1 MHRDKRR
8 QARTNSRLTIRFKL
22 IVTAILLGVVPVL
35 VLSWLFNRNIRAVLT
50 RDANQ
55 ALLSVANETAILL
68 DNFIDTN
75 LDAIEN
81 ESLFP
86 VLATFLEA
94 PTQEMAA
101 PALQTELLELLHALS
116 LRDDAIASYAVL
128 DKDGRNLIDT
138 NPLNIGRDESDY
150 LHFKTLIQNRGLLTS
165 YASPVQFL
173 GPLDLPSLFFSAPI
187 IDVSTDQLIG
197 VIRVRYD
204 ASVLQK
210 KVAERNGSA
219 GDGSF
224 GVLFDENNN
233 HLAHGVEPT
242 VNYIPI
248 VPYDDGLT
256 QALRDE
262 MRLPNLSD
270 EQLFPLDL
278 QALDAYLAGPEEATF
293 FEAEDV
299 ATDDLVNQVAV
310 ARLEKQPW
318 KVAFFQP
325 QVIFL
330 EPVNDQIRLTLIASA
345 GLTLLATLVAIFVGY
360 LLSRPLVRLT
370 ETVTRFTEG
379 ERSVRSRIATRDEI
393 GVLAANFNK
402 MADRVTSLLASE
414 RQRTEELEEINDEL
428 RSEQEKSEAL
438 LLNVL
443 PKPIAER
450 LKRNEHTIAD
460 HFDEVTVLFA
470 DIVGFTLISQRISPE
485 NLVRFLNRIFSIFD
499 TLAEKHGLE
508 KIKTVG
514 DEYMVVGG
522 LPTPMK
528 NHAHA
533 VADMALD
540 MQQLVE
546 NDLPSGIGIR
556 IGIHSGPVVAGV
568 IGKKKFAY
576 DLWGDT
582 VNTASRMESHSV
594 PGSIQVS
601 AEVQA
606 MLAEA
611 YRFESRGE
619 IDIKG
624 KGCMETYFLLGKID

>member
-1 MHRDKRR
+1 M
-8 QARTNSRLTIRFKL
+8 RLVCVMMGSPPMRC
-22 IVTAILLGVVPVL
+22 
-35 VLSWLFNRNIRAVLT
+35 LT
-50 RDANQ
+50 KNGQ
-55 ALLSVANETAILL
+55 
-68 DNFIDTN
+68 
-75 LDAIEN
+75 
-81 ESLFP
+81 
-86 VLATFLEA
+86 
-94 PTQEMAA
+94 
-101 PALQTELLELLHALS
+101 
-116 LRDDAIASYAVL
+116 
-128 DKDGRNLIDT
+128 NLIDT

-150 LHFKTLIQNRGLLTS
+150 LHFKTLIENRGLLTS

-187 IDVSTDQLIG
+187 VDGSTDQLIG

-210 KVAERNGSA
+210 KLEERNGSA
-219 GDGSF
+219 GQGSF

-233 HLAHGVEPT
+233 HLAHGVEPA

-248 VPYDDGLT
+248 IPYDAGLT
-256 QALRDE
+256 RALREE
-262 MRLPNLSD
+262 MRLPNLPD
-270 EQLFPLDL
+270 DQLFQLDL
-278 QALDAYLAGPEEATF
+278 QALDAYLTGPEEAIF

-310 ARLEKQPW
+310 ARLENQPW

-345 GLTLLATLVAIFVGY
+345 ALTLLSTLIAVFVGY

-379 ERSVRSRIATRDEI
+379 ERTVRSRIATRDEI

-414 RQRTEELEEINDEL
+414 RQRTEQLQEINGQL
-428 RSEQEKSEAL
+428 RIEQEKSETL

-450 LKRNEHTIAD
+450 LKQNERTIAD

-470 DIVGFTLISQRISPE
+470 DIVGFTMISQRISPE

-522 LPTPMK
+522 LPTPME

-533 VADMALD
+533 VANMALD
-540 MQQLVE
+540 MQHLVDH
-546 NDLPSGIGIR
+546 DLPSGISIR

-582 VNTASRMESHSV
+582 VNTASRMESHGV

-601 AEVQA
+601 AEVRD
-606 MLAEA
+606 MLADD

-624 KGCMETYFLLGKID
+624 KGCMETYFLLGKTGKLEE